1 MKALVLSGGSILGAF
16 QAGAI
21 AKVLSEGFVPD
32 VVIGISV
39 GALNGGFITNFIG
52 EWRTARQPKVN
63 AATKETMWQTA
74 GQALHE
80 FWTQNVRKPSDLLVP
95 KSDLP
100 ISLLFGG
107 QFNGI
112 YDASPLYVLIDK
124 TLKLEH
130 MRHVETCKFLAGA
143 VKMGN
148 GQIKYVDQK
157 SDDVISFIKAS
168 AALPV
173 VLPMVEIDFYS
184 DGGLRDIVPLQQAI
198 AMGATE
204 IKVIVCQTLEL
215 ESRNIN
221 TTTLASFVSRALEVL
236 TNEVVMADL
245 HLEPADA
252 ARVKVD
258 LISPSRVLG
267 TAIDNFQAANITD
280 LLEMG
285 QAQAAHPR
293 RVTVNGVED

>member
-1 MKALVLSGGSILGAF
+1 
-16 QAGAI
+16 
-21 AKVLSEGFVPD
+21 
-32 VVIGISV
+32 
-39 GALNGGFITNFIG
+39 
-52 EWRTARQPKVN
+52 
-63 AATKETMWQTA
+63 
-74 GQALHE
+74 
-80 FWTQNVRKPSDLLVP
+80 
-95 KSDLP
+95 
-100 ISLLFGG
+100 
-107 QFNGI
+107 
-112 YDASPLYVLIDK
+112 
-124 TLKLEH
+124 
-130 MRHVETCKFLAGA
+130 
-143 VKMGN
+143 
-148 GQIKYVDQK
+148 
-157 SDDVISFIKAS
+157 
-168 AALPV
+168 
-173 VLPMVEIDFYS
+173 
-184 DGGLRDIVPLQQAI
+184 VPLQQAI